1 MITVSMITP
10 TGAYKTFEA
19 KSVTLD
25 TTDGQRG
32 ILSNHMPIV
41 LMLKIGTIKC
51 VTEDKTQLYTT
62 SGGMM
67 YFENN
72 TMTILS
78 NAIESYDSIDV
89 ERAQKAYE
97 RAQQR
102 INAKNDNVDVQRAQL
117 ALARALNRI
126 NAVSNYRN

>member
-1 MITVSMITP
+1 MITVNMITP
-10 TGAYKTFEA
+10 TGSYKTIEA
-19 KSVTLD
+19 TSVTLD

-51 VTEDKTQLYTT
+51 VVEDKVQKFTT

-72 TMTILS
+72 AMTILS
-78 NAIESYDSIDV
+78 NAIENYDTIDL
-89 ERAQKAYE
+89 ERAQEAYN

-102 INAKNDNVDVQRAQL
+102 LNAKNDGIDVQRAQL
-117 ALARALNRI
+117 ALSRALNRI
-126 NAVSNYRN
+126 NAVNNYRN

>member
-1 MITVSMITP
+1 MITVNMITP

-32 ILSNHMPIV
+32 ILTNHMPIV

-51 VTEDKTQLYTT
+51 VCEDKTQLYTT

-78 NAIESYDSIDV
+78 NAIESYESIDL
-89 ERAQKAYE
+89 ERAQRAYE
-97 RAQQR
+97 RAQQHL
-102 INAKNDNVDVQRAQL
+102 NAEHESLDIQRAKL

-126 NAVSNYRN
+126 NAVNNYRN